1 MGILGRR
8 IQQTVVTVGAML
20 LVASVWSGLTVANA
34 QDAASDL
41 DIAEAGAFV
50 GDWTLAMNS
59 DQGPIDMSLAVKDVG
74 GKVAAEISSD
84 FQAPVAITKISKS
97 EDKLVL
103 TYGADF
109 QGQVFDVIVTL
120 SPAEGDTLD
129 VAMDFAGGQFL
140 LDGTGTK

>member
-8 IQQTVVTVGAML
+8 IQQTVVTAGAML
-20 LVASVWSGLTVANA
+20 LVASAWSGLTVASA
-34 QDAASDL
+34 QEAASDL
-41 DIAEAGAFV
+41 DVAEASAFV

-59 DQGPIDMSLAVKDVG
+59 DQGPLDMSLSVKDVG
-74 GKVAAEISSD
+74 GKVAAQIGSD
-84 FQAPVAITKISKS
+84 FQATVMITKISKS

-103 TYGADF
+103 TYDGDF
-109 QGQVFDVIVTL
+109 EGQAFDVVVTL
-120 SPAEGDTLD
+120 TPDGDTLD

>member
-1 MGILGRR
+1 
-8 IQQTVVTVGAML
+8 ML
-20 LVASVWSGLTVANA
+20 LVASSGFMVARA
-34 QDAASDL
+34 QEAASDL
-41 DIAEAGAFV
+41 DIAVAGAFV
-50 GDWTLAMNS
+50 DDWTLAMNS
-59 DQGPIDMSLAVKDVG
+59 DQGPLDMSLAVKDVG

>member
-1 MGILGRR
+1 MGILARR
-8 IQQTVVTVGAML
+8 ILQTVVTVGAML
-20 LVASVWSGLTVANA
+20 LVASAWSGLTVASA

-74 GKVAAEISSD
+74 GKVAALISSD
-84 FQAPVAITKISKS
+84 FQAPLAITKISKS

-109 QGQVFDVIVTL
+109 QG
-120 SPAEGDTLD
+120 
-129 VAMDFAGGQFL
+129 
-140 LDGTGTK
+140 

>member
-1 MGILGRR
+1 
-8 IQQTVVTVGAML
+8 
-20 LVASVWSGLTVANA
+20 
-34 QDAASDL
+34 
-41 DIAEAGAFV
+41 
-50 GDWTLAMNS
+50 
-59 DQGPIDMSLAVKDVG
+59 MSLAVKDVG

>member
-1 MGILGRR
+1 MGILARR
-8 IQQTVVTVGAML
+8 ILQTVVTVGAML
-20 LVASVWSGLTVANA
+20 LVTSAWSGSTVASA

-59 DQGPIDMSLAVKDVG
+59 DQGPIDMSLSVKDVG

-84 FQAPVAITKISKS
+84 FQAPATITKISKS

-103 TYGADF
+103 TYGTDF

>member
-1 MGILGRR
+1 
-8 IQQTVVTVGAML
+8 ML
-20 LVASVWSGLTVANA
+20 LVASSGFMVASA
-34 QDAASDL
+34 QEAASDL
-41 DIAEAGAFV
+41 DIAEADAFV

-59 DQGPIDMSLAVKDVG
+59 DQGPLDMSLAVKDVG

-140 LDGTGTK
+140 LDGTSTK

>member
-8 IQQTVVTVGAML
+8 ILQTVVTVGAML
-20 LVASVWSGLTVANA
+20 LVASSGFMVASA
-34 QDAASDL
+34 QEAASDL

-74 GKVAAEISSD
+74 GKVAAQIGSD
-84 FQAPVAITKISKS
+84 FQATVAITKISKS

-103 TYGADF
+103 TYDGDF
-109 QGQVFDVIVTL
+109 EGQAFDVVVTL
-120 SPAEGDTLD
+120 TPDGDTLE
-129 VAMDFAGGQFL
+129 VAIDFAGGQFVM
-140 LDGTGTK
+140 DGTGTK

>member
-8 IQQTVVTVGAML
+8 ILRTVVTVGAML
-20 LVASVWSGLTVANA
+20 LVASAWSGFTASA
-34 QDAASDL
+34 QEAASDL

-59 DQGPIDMSLAVKDVG
+59 DQGPLDMSLSVKDVG
-74 GKVAAEISSD
+74 GKVAAQIGSD
-84 FQAPVAITKISKS
+84 FQATVAITKISKS
-97 EDKLVL
+97 GDKLVL
-103 TYGADF
+103 TYDADF
-109 QGQVFDVIVTL
+109 EGQVFDVVVTL
-120 SPAEGDTLD
+120 TPDGDKLD